1 MSLRDALL
9 KSGAV
14 SKKQVK
20 GTERRLKKERKQK
33 QSSKEKARLVAQR
46 KATAQAKAQAEATQ
60 AKLQE
65 RIALSKV
72 EAAAAQKLRLVHLI
86 QGGHLRLSGGPARF
100 FFVGLDDKTVQRLW
114 VSWTVARGLRSGAL
128 AIAIL
133 ERRHVQDNYV
143 VIDRALA
150 EQVLDIQP
158 RSIRFFNLTPPPDSP
173 ELGLLDDWVGE
184 AARNAQA

>member
-20 GTERRLKKERKQK
+20 GTERRLKAERRKKQA
-33 QSSKEKARLVAQR
+33 SKEKAKLVAKR
-46 KATAQAKAQAEATQ
+46 EAEALAKAKAEAAQAKLEQ
-60 AKLQE
+60 
-65 RIALSKV
+65 RIALARI

-100 FFVGLDDKTVQRLW
+100 FFVGRDERTVHRLW
-114 VSWTVARGLRSGAL
+114 VPWKVAQGLRSGAL

-133 ERRHVQDNYV
+133 QQRHVEDDYV
-143 VIDRALA
+143 VIERALA
-150 EQVLDIQP
+150 EQVLGIHP
-158 RSIRFFNLTPPPDSP
+158 PAIRFFNLTPPEDLP
-173 ELGLLDDWVGE
+173 EHGLLDDWIGE
-184 AARNAQA
+184 RARQAQ

>member
-33 QSSKEKARLVAQR
+33 EASKEKARLVAQR
-46 KATAQAKAQAEATQ
+46 EAQAQAKAKAEATQ
-60 AKLQE
+60 AKLEE
-65 RIALSKV
+65 RIALAKI
-72 EAAAAQKLRLVHLI
+72 EAAAAKKLRLVHLI

-100 FFVGLDDKTVQRLW
+100 FFVGRDDKTVGRLW
-114 VSWTVARGLRSGAL
+114 VPWTVARGLRSGAL

-133 ERRHVQDNYV
+133 QQRHEDDDYV
-143 VIDRALA
+143 VIERALA
-150 EQVLDIQP
+150 EQVLGIHP
-158 RSIRFFNLTPPPDSP
+158 PAIRFFNTTPPEDLP
-173 ELGLLDDWVGE
+173 ELGLLDDWMGE
-184 AARNAQA
+184 RARVDA

>member
-20 GTERRLKKERKQK
+20 GTERRLKRERKQK
-33 QSSKEKARLVAQR
+33 ESSKEKARLVAKR
-46 KATAQAKAQAEATQ
+46 EAEALAKAKAEAIQ
-60 AKLQE
+60 AKLEE
-65 RIALSKV
+65 RIALAKI

-100 FFVGLDDKTVQRLW
+100 FFVGVDDKTVLRLW
-114 VSWTVARGLRSGAL
+114 VPWTVARSLRSGAL

-133 ERRHVQDNYV
+133 QQRHVEDDYV
-143 VIDRALA
+143 VIERALA
-150 EQVLDIQP
+150 EQVMGLHP
-158 RSIRFFNLTPPPDSP
+158 PSIRFFNATPPEDLP

-184 AARNAQA
+184 KARQD